1 MEHPYPFTVD
11 LLKQVIGKA
20 PVFFPAHRK
29 KEMEDL
35 CEKFK
40 DDKGSS
46 LADIEKAI
54 VDFGREIWPYR
65 KSFWSI
71 HDTDGK
77 PKEEQYLREEAK
89 KEGIMKKYEEFLQKG
104 GKHEDL
110 KNGSQQFESFFSP
123 EEKGALIRA
132 RLQAHTRLVGEIHDL
147 CGGDRMNECTIYF
160 ARYKHEQAELDQL
173 IAVFRTLAEKTK
185 KYRDEILNRSHVFES
200 GWSGV
205 ERETTRTEVEAAI
218 EYYDAMRKSEGF
230 IGK

>member
-11 LLKQVIGKA
+11 LLKQVIAKA

-29 KEMEDL
+29 KTMEDV

-40 DDKGSS
+40 NDAGTS

-65 KSFWSI
+65 KAFWSI

-77 PKEEQYLREEAK
+77 PKEERYLREETK
-89 KEGIMKKYEEFLQKG
+89 KEGILDKYEDFLKKG
-104 GKHEDL
+104 GQHEDVRA
-110 KNGSQQFESFFSP
+110 GSQRFEIFFTP
-123 EEKGALIRA
+123 DEKTSLIRA
-132 RLQAHTRLVGEIHDL
+132 RMNAHERLVGEIKDL
-147 CGGDRMNECTIYF
+147 CGGDRVNECTIYF
-160 ARYKHEQAELDQL
+160 AKYKEEQKELDSL
-173 IAVFRTLAEKTK
+173 IAEFRALADKTK
-185 KYRDEILNRSHVFES
+185 KWRDEIVNRAHVFES

-218 EYYDAMRKSEGF
+218 EYYQSMRQVEGF